1 MCTSLSLF
9 LSSLSLSPSLPLSL
23 SLFSLSLSP
32 QVEKVGGNEAAKMQS
47 ALQDLLRSNEIPS
60 KVLTP
65 VYNPR
70 IALGKLNPAKCR
82 IMASKKVSH

>member
-1 MCTSLSLF
+1 MHVSLSLSLF
-9 LSSLSLSPSLPLSL
+9 LSLLSLP
-23 SLFSLSLSP
+23 LSP

>member
-1 MCTSLSLF
+1 MHVSLFSLSFSFSL
-9 LSSLSLSPSLPLSL
+9 LSLSPSP
-23 SLFSLSLSP
+23 P